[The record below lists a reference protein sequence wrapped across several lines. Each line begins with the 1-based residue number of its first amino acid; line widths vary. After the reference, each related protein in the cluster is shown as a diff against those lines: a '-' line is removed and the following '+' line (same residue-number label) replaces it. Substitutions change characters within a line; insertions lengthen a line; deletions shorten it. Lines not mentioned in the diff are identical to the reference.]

1 VRYSLPDGAEY
12 NGTDEDGND
21 LFLVEIPLDEHGFF
35 GRQCP
40 SCQRTFLVA
49 NESYDAL
56 PDDLQLWCVY
66 CGHRSDHSDFM
77 SSQQTARIMS
87 LAEDVG
93 RQLVDQMLDTTFGQ
107 LGHRRDGVIR
117 FERNPRRPQP
127 RPLPGIHEEQLVRE
141 RSCPSC
147 GMRYAV
153 FAEHRFCPACGP
165 LPARQIAVDA
175 LEAEASRLDALETLP
190 GDIRAALGEQGVLDR
205 QYVDTIE
212 NLVSVVESLA
222 SATFSDHV
230 PGAAALLRG
239 RGNVFQR
246 LDDLADLFA
255 AHTSSDLRTALG
267 PQWQELKRAWAGR
280 HLYAHNDGVVDERY
294 TRAVPM
300 TTLQL
305 GQRLPV
311 TRADARTAIENVRVL
326 VETLISA

>member
-21 LFLVEIPLDEHGFF
+21 QFLVEIPLDEHGFF

-66 CGHRSDHSDFM
+66 CGHRSDHSEFM
-77 SSQQTARIMS
+77 TSQQTARIMS

-93 RQLVDQMLDTTFGQ
+93 MQLVGQMLDTTFRQPSRCG
-107 LGHRRDGVIR
+107 GGGVIR
-117 FERNPRRPQP
+117 FERNPHRP
-127 RPLPGIHEEQLVRE
+127 RPLPGIQEEQLVRE
-141 RSCPSC
+141 RSCLSC
-147 GMRYAV
+147 AMRYAV
-153 FAEHRFCPACGP
+153 FAEHRFCPGCGP
-165 LPARQIAVDA
+165 LPARQVAIDA
-175 LEAEASRLDALETLP
+175 MEAEASRLDALDALP

-212 NLVSVVESLA
+212 NLVGVVECLA
-222 SATFSDHV
+222 SATFSERV
-230 PGAAALLRG
+230 PGTAALLRG

-246 LDDLADLFA
+246 LDDLAGLFA
-255 AHTSSDLRTALG
+255 VHTSSDLRTALG
-267 PQWQELKRAWAGR
+267 PRWQELKRAWAGR
-280 HLYAHNDGVVDERY
+280 HLYAHNDGIVDERY
-294 TRAVPM
+294 IRAVPT

-311 TRADARTAIENVRVL
+311 TRADARAAIENVRVL
-326 VETLISA
+326 VETLIGG